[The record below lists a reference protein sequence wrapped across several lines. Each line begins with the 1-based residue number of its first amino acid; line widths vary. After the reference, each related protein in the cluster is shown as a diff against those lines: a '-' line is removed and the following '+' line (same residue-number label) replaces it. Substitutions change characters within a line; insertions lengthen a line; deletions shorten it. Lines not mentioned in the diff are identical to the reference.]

1 MHISFNYIYIY
12 IYIYILNC
20 VLLNNFPPFCR
31 TWFQL
36 LQKQLN
42 LSKNVIYIYMA
53 LQRALQNLST
63 HNRPLSS
70 LTLWNNHQPSPS
82 STHGKIL
89 HSSPLATPDN
99 TPQPNGRVPLY
110 SIYSYYIG
118 LRATTEWQKYCSP
131 NKCKILF
138 YKKDNKW

>member
-1 MHISFNYIYIY
+1 MPTKKCIYPSIIYIY

-20 VLLNNFPPFCR
+20 VLLKNFPPFCR

-42 LSKNVIYIYMA
+42 LSKNVIYIYIYMA

-89 HSSPLATPDN
+89 HSYPPATPDN
-99 TPQPNGRVPLY
+99 TPQPNRRVPLY

-118 LRATTEWQKYCSP
+118 LRATTK
-131 NKCKILF
+131 
-138 YKKDNKW
+138 

>member
-1 MHISFNYIYIY
+1 MTKIYTS
-12 IYIYILNC
+12 
-20 VLLNNFPPFCR
+20 P
-31 TWFQL
+31 
-36 LQKQLN
+36 
-42 LSKNVIYIYMA
+42 
-53 LQRALQNLST
+53 
-63 HNRPLSS
+63 S
-70 LTLWNNHQPSPS
+70 LTLSKILHTSPPSL
-82 STHGKIL
+82 TLGKIL
-89 HSSPLATPDN
+89 LTSHPATPDN